1 MCGGI
6 VALLLPIYSLY
17 GVAGSDSLAKAVV
30 VMLKDLHSQS
40 ASTVTLEDAMLLLM
54 VADCLA
60 ARNALAL
67 QGQSAGDQSSPWNLD
82 QESMIKVTNT
92 FRFANMSF

>member
-1 MCGGI
+1 MRGGI
-6 VALLLPIYSLY
+6 VALLLPTYSLY

-67 QGQSAGDQSSPWNLD
+67 HGQSAGDQSSPWNPD
-82 QESMIKVTNT
+82 QESMIKVRDT